1 MEFLHAA
8 ARGGLPMKTMNASR
22 RPGLFSGMYLQSA
35 LLFALL
41 FSADLRSAQTLPAP
55 PVSEQAKITV
65 RTELVVL
72 PVSVT
77 DSKGAFVSGLQEQNF
92 QVYEK
97 GRLQR
102 ITLFVEEDTPVTVGL
117 LVDRSG
123 SMRPKLPEVITA
135 VSTFAHSSN
144 PEDEMFVVDFGDTV
158 SIGLLDGKAFTSDV
172 KVLERA
178 VAEVSAR
185 GKTALYDAVA
195 AGLKHL
201 ELGRHEKKA
210 LILVSDGGDNA
221 SHYKYGEVLTLARQ
235 THAVIY
241 SIALAGNSAE
251 EENPRV
257 LERLCEDTG
266 GLAFLPRAGQSIS
279 KIAKEIA
286 RDLREQYTLGYAPEK
301 RIQGDSFR
309 KITVRVTA
317 PGRGK
322 VRVRTRAGYSLPAEK
337 TPPTQPNGERK

>member
-1 MEFLHAA
+1 
-8 ARGGLPMKTMNASR
+8 
-22 RPGLFSGMYLQSA
+22 MYVPSA

-41 FSADLRSAQTLPAP
+41 FTADLGTAQAPPAP
-55 PVSEQAKITV
+55 QVSEQAKITV
-65 RTELVVL
+65 STSLVVL

-77 DSKGAFVSGLQEQNF
+77 DSKGEFVSGLQEQNF
-92 QVYEK
+92 SVYEE
-97 GRLQR
+97 GRLQK

-117 LVDRSG
+117 LVDHSG

-144 PEDEMFVVDFGDTV
+144 PEDEMFVVDFSDRV
-158 SIGLLDGKAFTSDV
+158 SIEMLDGEAFTSDV

-178 VAEVSAR
+178 VAAVSAR

-201 ELGRHEKKA
+201 ELGKREKKA

-221 SHYKYGEVLTLARQ
+221 SVHKYGEVLTLARQ
-235 THAVIY
+235 AHAVIY

-257 LERLCEDTG
+257 LERLCKDTG
-266 GLAFLPRAGQSIS
+266 GIAFLPRAGQSIS
-279 KIAKEIA
+279 AIAKDIA
-286 RDLREQYTLGYAPEK
+286 RDLREQYTLGYPPEK
-301 RIQGDSFR
+301 RIKGDSFR
-309 KITVRVTA
+309 KIAVRVTA

-337 TPPTQPNGERK
+337 APPTQPNGERQ